1 MKTFCQIIGIPT
13 GFEPTPFFTN
23 LFSYYC
29 ESKWINPLKKNNL
42 KRARKLCNLFRFTDD
57 LNVINDEKEFEN
69 NFQDIYPEELL
80 LNNKNSDNIGAS
92 FLDFQIK
99 IKNGK
104 FIVGLFGKSATF
116 PLASLEFHANSSFI
130 YHLICSAFHQE
141 QRLNGLR
148 SK

>member
-1 MKTFCQIIGIPT
+1 M
-13 GFEPTPFFTN
+13 
-23 LFSYYC
+23 
-29 ESKWINPLKKNNL
+29 
-42 KRARKLCNLFRFTDD
+42 FRFTDD

-80 LNNKNSDNIGAS
+80 LNNKNSDNIWAS